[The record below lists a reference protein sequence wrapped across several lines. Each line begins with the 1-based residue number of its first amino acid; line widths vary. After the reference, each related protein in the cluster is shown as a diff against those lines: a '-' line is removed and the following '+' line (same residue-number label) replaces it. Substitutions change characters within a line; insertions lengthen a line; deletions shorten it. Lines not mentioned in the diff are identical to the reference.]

1 MIFMYLFFHEYAV
14 PSIGNLQNIDP
25 VNPRSHLQ
33 SGMSP
38 SSFLFLSDE
47 LLAPALWGRV
57 LVDCPYC
64 LPFAGSAYWQVRRAC
79 SSGG

>member
-1 MIFMYLFFHEYAV
+1 LRCSAHDFHVFVFHEYAE

-47 LLAPALWGRV
+47 LLAPALWGRAM
-57 LVDCPYC
+57 VDRPYY
-64 LPFAGSAYWQVRRAC
+64 LPFADFA
-79 SSGG
+79 